1 MLDGRKDP
9 TGAKPGLVRCCL
21 AVEGGE
27 RWEVG
32 MKARKQLLTLVSNTC
47 VGAVGTLAEWKT
59 ASHIVWPQGGGD
71 VSAAVPAVV
80 N

>member
-1 MLDGRKDP
+1 MLKGRKDP
-9 TGAKPGLVRCCL
+9 TGAKPGLVRFCL
-21 AVEGGE
+21 AVEGGG

-32 MKARKQLLTLVSNTC
+32 MKARKQCRRWFPTVRRSGWN
-47 VGAVGTLAEWKT
+47 AAEWET

-71 VSAAVPAVV
+71 VSPAAPAVV

>member
-1 MLDGRKDP
+1 MLNGRKVP
-9 TGAKPGLVRCCL
+9 TGAKPGLVRFCL

-27 RWEVG
+27 RWV
-32 MKARKQLLTLVSNTC
+32 RFLTLVSNTY

-71 VSAAVPAVV
+71 VSPAAPTVV